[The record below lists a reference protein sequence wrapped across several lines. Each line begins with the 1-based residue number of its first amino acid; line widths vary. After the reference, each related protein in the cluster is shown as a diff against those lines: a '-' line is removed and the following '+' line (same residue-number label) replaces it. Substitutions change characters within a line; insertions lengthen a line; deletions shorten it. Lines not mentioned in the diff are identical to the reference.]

1 MNTTKNNS
9 PIRPLLAAPMLLAL
23 ALATLAPMSATLAQA
38 PAPDK
43 APDAPES
50 KPETPATGAKV
61 NKMDLPFDNMGTN
74 QSDPNAAVVYLIK
87 VRGEV
92 GTDFSA
98 TPLKRALEDAKK
110 FQPDVIVLQ
119 IDSAV
124 KPKNGRGGEGKDG
137 ENLLIEQSRAFDSVD
152 SVTEISTVLIDDIRE
167 NKGWVKKPRLV
178 AWVNRALG
186 PAAFLPFVCK
196 DIYYTPNAVH
206 GGIGYLDYYFEGV
219 GDVVVR
225 EKQRSL
231 RMGRAEGIAVKGGHD
246 FRILRAMAREDYVL
260 SYTMVGGKPE
270 FYEDMSGDTILT
282 DDGNVQAG
290 RGDSY
295 EDYLRNTGN
304 DTLTLTTPV
313 AKRIGFIQGEAAT
326 MDDLAF
332 ELGIQRAY
340 KVYGRRADRE
350 LAGWRNL
357 VDNLTPQFNKLRR
370 DLAEWRLEGENSSER
385 NISRNKLKRIYLK
398 MIDLVSKNK
407 EVGRANGFT
416 DEFIDTVRVR
426 IAEVDQ
432 QIRLDRDDAR

>member
-23 ALATLAPMSATLAQA
+23 ALASLAPISATLAQA
-38 PAPDK
+38 PAPAQ

-61 NKMDLPFDNMGTN
+61 NKIDLPFDNLGTN

-98 TPLKRALEDAKK
+98 TPLKRALDDAKR
-110 FQPDVIVLQ
+110 FQPDVIVLE

-124 KPKNGRGGEGKDG
+124 RQVRGRGQGKDG
-137 ENLLIEQSRAFDSVD
+137 EDWFLEQSRAFDSVD
-152 SVTEISTVLIDDIRE
+152 SVTEISTVLIDDIRD
-167 NKGWVKKPRLV
+167 NKGWVKKPRVV
-178 AWVNRALG
+178 AWVKRALG

-196 DIYYTPNAVH
+196 DVYYTPDAVH
-206 GGIGYLDYYFEGV
+206 GGIGYLDYYFNGI
-219 GDVVVR
+219 GDNVVR

-231 RMGRAEGIAVKGGHD
+231 RMGRAEGLAVKGGHD

-282 DDGNVQAG
+282 DDGNEQAG
-290 RGDSY
+290 RQDSF
-295 EDYLRNTGN
+295 EDYLRNAGN

-313 AKRIGFIQGEAAT
+313 AKRIGFIEGEAAT
-326 MDDLAF
+326 LDDLAF

-350 LAGWRNL
+350 LAQWRSL
-357 VDNLTPQFNKLRR
+357 VDNVTPQIKKLLR
-370 DLAEWRLEGENSSER
+370 DRDDWRLEGNNSTER
-385 NISRNKLKRIYLK
+385 NTSRNKLKRIYLR
-398 MIDLVSKNK
+398 MIDLASKNK
-407 EVGRANGFT
+407 EVARANGLN
-416 DEFIDTVRVR
+416 DEFIDRVR
-426 IAEVDQ
+426 QQIAVIDQ
-432 QIRLDRDDAR
+432 QIRLDRED

>member
-23 ALATLAPMSATLAQA
+23 ALASLAPISATLAQA
-38 PAPDK
+38 PAPAK

-61 NKMDLPFDNMGTN
+61 NKIDLPFDNLGTN

-98 TPLKRALEDAKK
+98 TPLKRALDDAKR
-110 FQPDVIVLQ
+110 FQPDVIVLE

-124 KPKNGRGGEGKDG
+124 RQVRGRGQGKDG
-137 ENLLIEQSRAFDSVD
+137 EDWFLEQSRAFDSVD
-152 SVTEISTVLIDDIRE
+152 SVTEISTVLIDDIRD
-167 NKGWVKKPRLV
+167 NKGWVKKPRVV
-178 AWVNRALG
+178 AWVKRALG

-196 DIYYTPNAVH
+196 DVYYTPDAVH
-206 GGIGYLDYYFEGV
+206 GGIGYLDYYFNGI
-219 GDVVVR
+219 GDNVVR

-231 RMGRAEGIAVKGGHD
+231 RMGRAEGLAVKGGHD

-295 EDYLRNTGN
+295 EDYLRNAGN

-326 MDDLAF
+326 LDDLAF

-350 LAGWRNL
+350 LAQWRSL
-357 VDNLTPQFNKLRR
+357 VDNVTPQIKKLLR
-370 DLAEWRLEGENSSER
+370 DRDDWRLEGNNSTER
-385 NISRNKLKRIYLK
+385 NTSRNKLKRIYLR
-398 MIDLVSKNK
+398 MIDLASKNK
-407 EVGRANGFT
+407 EVARANGLN
-416 DEFIDTVRVR
+416 DEFIDRVR
-426 IAEVDQ
+426 QQIAVIDQ
-432 QIRLDRDDAR
+432 QIRLDRED

>member
-43 APDAPES
+43 VPDAPES

-92 GTDFSA
+92 GADFSA

-124 KPKNGRGGEGKDG
+124 RQAPGRGQGKDG
-137 ENLLIEQSRAFDSVD
+137 EDWFLRQSQAFNSVD
-152 SVTEISTVLIDDIRE
+152 SVAEIGTVLIDDIRDGE
-167 NKGWVKKPRLV
+167 GWVKKPRLV
-178 AWVNRALG
+178 AWVKRALG

-196 DIYYTPNAVH
+196 EIYYTPDAVH
-206 GGIGYLDYYFEGV
+206 GGIGYLDYLFGGV
-219 GDVVVR
+219 GDDVVR

-231 RMGRAEGIAVKGGHD
+231 RMGRAEGLAVKGGHD
-246 FRILRAMAREDYVL
+246 FRIIRAMAREDYVL

-270 FYEDMSGDTILT
+270 FHEDMSGDTILT

-290 RGDSY
+290 RGDSF

-313 AKRIGFIQGEAAT
+313 ANRIGFIDGEAAT